1 MIAPNDNPVGR
12 NDPCPCGAIGK
23 KYKHCCMGKDVPPKL
38 EPADMR
44 TLLHIL
50 LTKFQQLTRMQGVG
64 ISAQVFDEYPKDAK
78 FNVQYDPNTEMF
90 RFWVDAPKPSQQVI
104 GPRRIVLPNGG
115 MGP

>member
-12 NDPCPCGAIGK
+12 NEPCPCDSEK
-23 KYKHCCMGKDVPPKL
+23 KYKNCCMGKDVPPKL

-44 TLLHIL
+44 TLLHVL
-50 LTKFQQLTRMQGVG
+50 LTKFQQVTRTVGVA
-64 ISAQVFDEYPKDAK
+64 IPAKTFDEYPQDAK

-90 RFWVDAPKPSQQVI
+90 RFWVEPPKPSQQVI
-104 GPRRIVLPNGG
+104 GPRRIILANGR